1 MELKKE
7 NIHRM
12 GGSMAA
18 ACSSAT
24 FTLDDD
30 FNVPDAKP
38 DVKMILR
45 ENGRIRVMEKKCNA
59 GRLHIRGVLLADVL
73 YIGEDGTGVYGMESE
88 LPFDEMIHI
97 DREDCNYPG
106 RTGGYYRHHDS
117 LEKNQ
122 RKGVDYRKDL
132 VRRNRG

>member
-7 NIHRM
+7 NIHRI
-12 GGSMAA
+12 GRSYQTN
-18 ACSSAT
+18 S

-45 ENGRIRVMEKKCNA
+45 ENGKIRVMEKKCNA

-73 YIGEDGTGVYGMESE
+73 
-88 LPFDEMIHI
+88 FI
-97 DREDCNYPG
+97 DILKPK
-106 RTGGYYRHHDS
+106 TMP
-117 LEKNQ
+117 
-122 RKGVDYRKDL
+122 
-132 VRRNRG
+132 

>member
-1 MELKKE
+1 MDLKKE

-12 GGSMAA
+12 GGTMTA
-18 ACSSAT
+18 ACRTAS

-30 FNVPDAKP
+30 FNVPDAKQ

-73 YIGEDGTGVYGMESE
+73 YIGRMGPEFTVWKVNCPS
-88 LPFDEMIHI
+88 
-97 DREDCNYPG
+97 
-106 RTGGYYRHHDS
+106 T
-117 LEKNQ
+117 K
-122 RKGVDYRKDL
+122 
-132 VRRNRG
+132 